1 MSSKGPLS
9 GIKVIEFEGLAPT
22 VFTGMILSDF
32 GADVT
37 IINRSKNPNPISIDV
52 NHTYLNRGKRSL
64 AADLE
69 DPFHVSVV
77 KQLMSKADVV
87 IDCFRPG
94 KLEKLGLGPKNI
106 DNQRLVFARLTGY
119 G

>member
-1 MSSKGPLS
+1 MFGPLK
-9 GIKVIEFEGLAPT
+9 GIKVLEFEGLAPT
-22 VFTGMILSDF
+22 VFTGMILADF

-37 IINRSKNPNPISIDV
+37 IINRAKKSNPVSIDV
-52 NHTYLNRGKRSL
+52 HDTYLNRGKRSL

-69 DPFHVSVV
+69 DPFHINVV

-94 KLEKLGLGPKNI
+94 KLEKLGLGPK
-106 DNQRLVFARLTGY
+106 
-119 G
+119 